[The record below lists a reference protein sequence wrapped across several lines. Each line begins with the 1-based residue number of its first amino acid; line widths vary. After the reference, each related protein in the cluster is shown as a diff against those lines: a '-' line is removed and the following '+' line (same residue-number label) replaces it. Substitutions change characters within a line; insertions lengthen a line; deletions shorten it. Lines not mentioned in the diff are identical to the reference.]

1 MDLNPEAITLLAF
14 GGSTTHG
21 FPYDRERWPWPQQLE
36 TMLNTFLKSHGKEAQ
51 VVNLGY
57 IGEFMDMNFP
67 PLIRPFLEEVKPEA
81 ILINCLIND
90 YSQQRGVTTLRHH
103 LGDWRYRT
111 KDRPGTLEA
120 YLERL
125 ERVIK
130 LCQSVSPPL
139 RCW

>member
-1 MDLNPEAITLLAF
+1 M
-14 GGSTTHG
+14 
-21 FPYDRERWPWPQQLE
+21 
-36 TMLNTFLKSHGKEAQ
+36 
-51 VVNLGY
+51 
-57 IGEFMDMNFP
+57 
-67 PLIRPFLEEVKPEA
+67 
-81 ILINCLIND
+81 IND

-130 LCQSVSPPL
+130 LCQSVSPPPTVL
-139 RCW
+139 VMEPPIDRFYFEGNPLEEWQKAMAQVVLENNAILLSLQKEFDDSANRFLFYEFMHPTRLGYELIARRVYEALFSSMKPLLVGL